1 MQARTASR
9 SWTWRTCPAHHA
21 GSEVNFLAHCVLAQP
36 GAGFIAGG
44 VLGDF
49 VKGPI
54 PESLPR
60 DLRAGIRLH
69 RRIDSYSNRV
79 PEMKV
84 SVARFD
90 PALRRAAPVLL
101 DILADHCLTLTW
113 SWYADQDLAAFT
125 ARVYEAIEA
134 YRDRIPARGRDF
146 VSRMVE
152 TDLLARYDDPQ
163 VIERAMA
170 HVLARL
176 RVDHLRDRLQP
187 VLESDLPAFIDDFR
201 VYFPL
206 LRAFAAAERA
216 RVLEQVRT

>member
-1 MQARTASR
+1 M
-9 SWTWRTCPAHHA
+9 
-21 GSEVNFLAHCVLAQP
+21 NFLAHCLLAQP
-36 GAGFIAGG
+36 GAGSIAGG

-49 VKGPI
+49 VKGSI

-60 DLRAGIRLH
+60 ELATGIRLH
-69 RRIDSYSNRV
+69 RRIDSFSNRLQ
-79 PEMKV
+79 EMKV

-113 SWYADQDLAAFT
+113 GCYADEDLRDFT
-125 ARVYEAIEA
+125 ARVYAAIET
-134 YRDRIPARGRDF
+134 YGDQVPARGRDF

-152 TDLLARYDDPQ
+152 TDLLARYDDPE

-170 HVLARL
+170 HVLLRL
-176 RVDHLRDRLQP
+176 RLDHLRDRLRP
-187 VLESDLPAFIDDFR
+187 LLESDLPPLIDDFR

-216 RVLEQVRT
+216 SG

>member
-1 MQARTASR
+1 M
-9 SWTWRTCPAHHA
+9 
-21 GSEVNFLAHCVLAQP
+21 NFLAHCLLAQP
-36 GAGFIAGG
+36 GAGSMAGG

-49 VKGPI
+49 VKGSI
-54 PESLPR
+54 PESLPS

-69 RRIDSYSNRV
+69 RRIDSFSNRL

-113 SWYADQDLAAFT
+113 GCYADEDLRGFT
-125 ARVYEAIEA
+125 ARVYAAIEA
-134 YRDRIPARGRDF
+134 YSDQVPARGRGF

-152 TDLLARYDDPQ
+152 TDLLARYGDPD

-170 HVLARL
+170 HVLERL
-176 RVDHLRDRLQP
+176 RLDHLRDRLQP
-187 VLESDLPAFIDDFR
+187 VLEGDLPPFIDDFR

-206 LRAFAAAERA
+206 LTAFAAAERA
-216 RVLEQVRT
+216 SGRP

>member
-1 MQARTASR
+1 M
-9 SWTWRTCPAHHA
+9 WTWTYPVRAHRA
-21 GSEVNFLAHCVLAQP
+21 SSPVNFLAHCTLAQP
-36 GAGFIAGG
+36 GDGYLAGG

-49 VKGPI
+49 VKGSI

-69 RRIDSYSNRV
+69 RRIDSYSNRL

-113 SWYADQDLAAFT
+113 GCYANQDLAAFT
-125 ARVYEAIEA
+125 ARVYAAIET
-134 YRDRIPARGRDF
+134 YRDRIPAPGRDF

-152 TDLLARYDDPQ
+152 TDLLARYGDAR

-176 RVDHLRDRLQP
+176 RLDHLRDRLQP

-206 LRAFAAAERA
+206 LGAFAAAERA
-216 RVLEQVRT
+216 TGPP